1 MLYLT
6 LVFHWRI
13 HTENFDL
20 IELEKLDVF
29 QDSFNLEYPAPRLE
43 QDALAPRFW
52 KSLPLG
58 RSDAWQGRTDWGR
71 CWGGGSRSSSV
82 SGSSKVQGSYKENIL
97 TSVFLFEIPF
107 LYTKSNTKPFH
118 LSVFS
123 LALGS
128 LDHRQVG
135 DLRSFPLLWRA
146 FFFFFFKRSLWSCS
160 GCVSSARSKLF
171 FLTAFAK
178 SGFAGLLN

>member
-71 CWGGGSRSSSV
+71 CWGGV
-82 SGSSKVQGSYKENIL
+82 
-97 TSVFLFEIPF
+97 PF
-107 LYTKSNTKPFH
+107 LVCFGLQQGPRVLQGKHLNLR
-118 LSVFS
+118 LSV
-123 LALGS
+123 
-128 LDHRQVG
+128 
-135 DLRSFPLLWRA
+135 
-146 FFFFFFKRSLWSCS
+146 
-160 GCVSSARSKLF
+160 
-171 FLTAFAK
+171 
-178 SGFAGLLN
+178 